1 MLSRAAAAA
10 VVTVGAVV
18 IAFAVVAEVAVVIV
32 IVVDVVVTVD
42 ADVACFATKGK
53 RDVVDVFG
61 DGTVV
66 VLDCL
71 IPQLLQLL
79 LSVVINHSG

>member
-1 MLSRAAAAA
+1 MLSRAAAAAAA

-18 IAFAVVAEVAVVIV
+18 IAFVEVAVVIV

-53 RDVVDVFG
+53 RDVVDIFG